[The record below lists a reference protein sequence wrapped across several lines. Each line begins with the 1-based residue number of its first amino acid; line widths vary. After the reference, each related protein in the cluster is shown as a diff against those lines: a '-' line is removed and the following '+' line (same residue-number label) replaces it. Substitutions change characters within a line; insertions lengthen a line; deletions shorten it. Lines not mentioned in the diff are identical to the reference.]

1 MALVESSAS
10 TTKGRFE
17 PSVLSHQSSD
27 LTSSTNSA
35 GYEEALQA
43 RPKKRR
49 RTSLSGSRSSSD
61 EEYVSLSTTKHVSR
75 VKPFKKQVKKS
86 SLSNIEDTIISNGKI
101 VDARS
106 SFATLNVDPWLIA
119 SLSALAILRPTAIQK
134 RCIPEILAG
143 KDVIGGSRTGSGKT
157 VAFVVP
163 ILQKWAKDP
172 MAIYAVVLT
181 PTRSVFEVFI
191 ET

>member
-1 MALVESSAS
+1 MALTKSSAS
-10 TTKGRFE
+10 NVKVG
-17 PSVLSHQSSD
+17 SIASALSHPSSD
-27 LTSSTNSA
+27 SISFTDNTD
-35 GYEEALQA
+35 YELALQA

-49 RTSLSGSRSSSD
+49 RTSLSNSSSSSD
-61 EEYVSLSTTKHVSR
+61 QEHVPLSTTKHLSR
-75 VKPFKKQVKKS
+75 VKPPRQPGRQPTLRNVD
-86 SLSNIEDTIISNGKI
+86 DTIVSNGKI

-106 SFATLNVDPWLIA
+106 SFATINVDPWLIA

-163 ILQKWAKDP
+163 ILQKWARDP

-181 PTRSVFEVFI
+181 PTRLVFELSI
-191 ET
+191 ES